1 MLTTSP
7 GMQEVVGSIPTLTTP
22 AAVYLEFACLSS
34 SSRWLG
40 DVNSL
45 WCAGDRG
52 LDADPDDACCCI
64 FGVCVSS
71 SRWLGDVNYLW
82 CAGDRGLDAEP
93 DDACCCIFGV
103 CVSLSSSSSRWLGD
117 VNFLSWYTGGRGFD
131 PAPDDACCCI
141 FGVCV
146 SLSSSSRW
154 LGDVNYLAW
163 KVKKKKDEDN
173 IEALLEE
180 LLEVEDKPMPK
191 ACRAARVPLAQV
203 AHVDPTKEA
212 TRSSASRACDRL
224 HCTVCD
230 FRVVTFDNM
239 EWHHSCDYLFFRN
252 NMPDVEKLRA
262 RLVRRLGTRAYACQ
276 CSWRSVQEPTEP
288 GSNLRWVCT
297 GGIVLVCL

>member
-1 MLTTSP
+1 MLDDLDRLLDEAETAASSAAATAAP
-7 GMQEVVGSIPTLTTP
+7 G
-22 AAVYLEFACLSS
+22 
-34 SSRWLG
+34 
-40 DVNSL
+40 
-45 WCAGDRG
+45 
-52 LDADPDDACCCI
+52 PDK
-64 FGVCVSS
+64 
-71 SRWLGDVNYLW
+71 
-82 CAGDRGLDAEP
+82 
-93 DDACCCIFGV
+93 
-103 CVSLSSSSSRWLGD
+103 
-117 VNFLSWYTGGRGFD
+117 
-131 PAPDDACCCI
+131 
-141 FGVCV
+141 
-146 SLSSSSRW
+146 
-154 LGDVNYLAW
+154 

-288 GSNLRWVCT
+288 GSNLRWVCSKH
-297 GGIVLVCL
+297 GPSS

>member
-1 MLTTSP
+1 MLDDLDRLLDEAETAASSAAAAATAP
-7 GMQEVVGSIPTLTTP
+7 G
-22 AAVYLEFACLSS
+22 
-34 SSRWLG
+34 
-40 DVNSL
+40 
-45 WCAGDRG
+45 
-52 LDADPDDACCCI
+52 PDK
-64 FGVCVSS
+64 
-71 SRWLGDVNYLW
+71 
-82 CAGDRGLDAEP
+82 
-93 DDACCCIFGV
+93 
-103 CVSLSSSSSRWLGD
+103 
-117 VNFLSWYTGGRGFD
+117 
-131 PAPDDACCCI
+131 
-141 FGVCV
+141 
-146 SLSSSSRW
+146 
-154 LGDVNYLAW
+154 

-212 TRSSASRACDRL
+212 TRSSASRCCPVYLGGSKLPCGLGTTISCRACDRL